1 MGKKTQSPTSD
12 WQAFPHA
19 NDEFRHDTHSLKTAW
34 PKLHKGDC
42 EPFPTPKRIKELEP
56 DHPDPQWASEA
67 LIEAWCDYHAGDFG
81 QAIESAQK
89 IGLLA
94 HAVANK
100 ASGIY
105 ADYLEDDASK
115 QMSIYQAGMER
126 AQGAMEAFPHDPN
139 SYYFHAFMTGRY
151 SQCISVAKALKDGLA
166 GRVKSDVLKTLELAP
181 KHAEGWLA
189 LGLFHA
195 EVINKVGKMVGG
207 MTYGASAT
215 ESMSAFD
222 KALALT
228 PNSPIAWIE
237 YGNALYLLY
246 GDKKLD
252 ESNEAY
258 LKASQLKPL
267 DAMQKLDVE
276 YAINSLAQ

>member
-1 MGKKTQSPTSD
+1 MGKKTQNSTSH

-19 NDEFRHDTHSLKTAW
+19 NEAFRHDSQGLKKAW

-42 EPFPTPKRIKELEP
+42 EPFPTSERVKALDP
-56 DHPDPQWASEA
+56 DHPDLHGASDA

-81 QAIESAQK
+81 RAIERSQE

-94 HAVANK
+94 HVVANK

-105 ADYLEDDASK
+105 ADYLEDDEGR
-115 QMSIYQAGMER
+115 QMSLYQEGIER
-126 AQGAMEAFPHDPN
+126 AKAAIEAFPNDPN
-139 SYYFHAFMTGRY
+139 AHYFHAFMTGRY

-166 GRVKSDVLKTLELAP
+166 GRVKSDVSRTLELAP
-181 KHAEGWLA
+181 DHAEAWLA

-207 MTYGASAT
+207 MTYGASAKD
-215 ESMSAFD
+215 SMSAFER
-222 KALALT
+222 ALELT
-228 PNSPIAWIE
+228 PKSPIAWIE
-237 YGNALYLLY
+237 YGNALHLLY
-246 GDKKLD
+246 GDKKLE

-258 LKASQLKPL
+258 RKASQLKPL
-267 DAMQKLDVE
+267 DAMDKLDIE
-276 YAINSLAQ
+276 YARNSIA